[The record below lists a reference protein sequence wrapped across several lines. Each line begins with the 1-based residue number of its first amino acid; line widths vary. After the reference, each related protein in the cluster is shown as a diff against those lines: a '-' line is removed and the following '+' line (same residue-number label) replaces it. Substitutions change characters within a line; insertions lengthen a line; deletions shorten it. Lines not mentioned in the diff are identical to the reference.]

1 MGASRGRAGP
11 PLIPEGWT
19 KRRIPVYTRGERIA
33 MPHVYVTGHKNPDT
47 DSIASAIGYAELK
60 NLVDPDNVYA
70 PARLGEVNAQTEWA
84 LRKSGAKNPKL
95 LRHIMLRVKDVM
107 HEDLVLANRNDPLR
121 NVGLVMAKNN
131 IGQVPIVDDDGV
143 LVGIVTERDLAR
155 MYIRE
160 SRGASTFAETPVSVA
175 SMVEVLEGEL
185 LVGEDGEHSGQL
197 WVISMSVDSIGRSIR
212 PGDIAVVGDRTK
224 AQERVIELGVG
235 VLVVSN
241 GVRPRDEICKLAEER
256 GTTIILSPLDSYV
269 TSRMI
274 QLSVPCWE
282 IMTENPLTVD
292 PDDLITEITQSVME
306 VHYRAAIAV
315 DDDKV
320 PIGVVSRTDLLN
332 PQPRRVLLVDHAEVG
347 QSVKGVERAQI
358 VEILDHHH
366 IGDIETTTPIPAT
379 FDPVGSTATLIVE
392 RFKAAG
398 LKPERSTATMLLAAV
413 LSDTVVLNSPTTTER
428 DREVVKYLEE
438 MLDLDARGFGMEMF
452 EASSDVSGLSAEEI
466 VRRDAKEYSTSSGE
480 KMGISQVETVGT
492 GLLERKEELLDA
504 LEELRE
510 DNDYLFSALMV
521 TDIIEGGTEL
531 LCAGDCA
538 PVERAFDSRAKNGVI
553 DLPGVMSRKKQ
564 VAPKLLAIL

>member
-1 MGASRGRAGP
+1 M
-11 PLIPEGWT
+11 
-19 KRRIPVYTRGERIA
+19 
-33 MPHVYVTGHKNPDT
+33 MPHVYITGHKNPDT
-47 DSIASAIGYAELK
+47 DSIASAIGYAEFK
-60 NLVDPDNVYA
+60 NLVDPDNFYA
-70 PARLGEVNAQTEWA
+70 PARLGEVNTQTEWA
-84 LRKSGAKNPKL
+84 LKRSGAESPKL

-107 HEDLVLANRNDPLR
+107 HEDLVLANRSNPLR
-121 NVGLVMAKNN
+121 NVGLMMSKNN
-131 IGQVPIVDDDGV
+131 IGQIPIVDDDGS

-175 SMVEVLEGEL
+175 GMVEVLEGEL

-197 WVISMSVDSIGRSIR
+197 WVISMSVDSIGTSIR
-212 PGDIAVVGDRTK
+212 PGDIVVVGDRTE
-224 AQERVIELGVG
+224 AQRRVIELGVG

-241 GVRPRDEICKLAEER
+241 GVRPEGEIIRMAKEN
-256 GTTIILSPLDSYV
+256 GTTIVLSPLDSYV

-282 IMTENPLTVD
+282 VMTENPLTVD
-292 PDDLITEITQSVME
+292 PEDLITEITQSVME
-306 VHYRAAIAV
+306 VHYRAAVAV
-315 DDDKV
+315 DDDRV
-320 PIGVVSRTDLLN
+320 PIGVVSRTDLLD

-347 QSVKGVERAQI
+347 QSVKGVEKAQV

-366 IGDIETTTPIPAT
+366 IGDIETNTPIPAT

-392 RFKAAG
+392 RFEEAG
-398 LKPERSTATMLLAAV
+398 LEPERSTAMMLLAAV

-428 DREVVKYLEE
+428 DHEVVRYLEE
-438 MLDLDARGFGMEMF
+438 LLDIDAREFGMEMF

-466 VRRDAKEYSTSSGE
+466 VGRDAKEYGTSSGV
-480 KMGISQVETVGT
+480 KMSISQVETVGS
-492 GLLERKEELLDA
+492 GLLGRKEELLDA

-510 DNDYLFSALMV
+510 KNDYLFSALMV

-531 LCAGDCA
+531 LCTGECA
-538 PVERAFDSRAKNGVI
+538 PAERAFDSRAKDGVI

-564 VAPKLLAIL
+564 VAPKLLAVL